1 MCRYVKT
8 RRPTISPNFNFLGQ
22 LVEFDSQLTKQ
33 RQDDSTASDSKT
45 SEDFQ
50 TSESSSVVSQIQ
62 LDAPERAA
70 SPSKRPCMVNLSR
83 AAEAR
88 RSTAGGVDGVTV
100 QSPTVALSR
109 LQFVE
114 PPTRQAASAAAV
126 DVPPPKST
134 AAPDASPVP
143 SSPGI
148 PAADAADN
156 LLLPT
161 PPAPALQSKPTTSG
175 VEQHDSQVTSSSS
188 SSSAANTGSED
199 VSASHSKAGRSMSL
213 SQGTQHEDQ
222 QQKLPSSSS
231 WSHQSSSSST
241 GGETT
246 AKGGGKYSAAAEF
259 GGGEA
264 TTAVGA
270 ERERQAAG
278 VMAADKLLA
287 DWPSSLKS
295 RSLEDILLASAAAA
309 PPPRS
314 LGHAAAGQ
322 GHVTSQRDESRGHA
336 AAANHGSLSSGH
348 ASLHGSR
355 EMIQVS

>member
-1 MCRYVKT
+1 MKA

-33 RQDDSTASDSKT
+33 RQDDSTASDSQT

-134 AAPDASPVP
+134 AAPDALPVP
-143 SSPGI
+143 SSPGK
-148 PAADAADN
+148 PAADTADN

-161 PPAPALQSKPTTSG
+161 PPAPLQSKPTTSG

-231 WSHQSSSSST
+231 WSHQSSSSSST

-259 GGGEA
+259 GCGEA
-264 TTAVGA
+264 TAAVGA
-270 ERERQAAG
+270 ERERPAAG
-278 VMAADKLLA
+278 VTAADMLLA
-287 DWPSSLKS
+287 DWPCSLKS
-295 RSLEDILLASAAAA
+295 RSLEDILLASAAAAA

>member
-1 MCRYVKT
+1 MKT

-33 RQDDSTASDSKT
+33 RQDDSTASDSQT

-83 AAEAR
+83 AAEAW

-114 PPTRQAASAAAV
+114 PPPRQAASAAAV

-143 SSPGI
+143 SSPGGK
-148 PAADAADN
+148 PAADTADN

-161 PPAPALQSKPTTSG
+161 APAFQSKPTTSG
-175 VEQHDSQVTSSSS
+175 VEQHDIQVTSSSS

-231 WSHQSSSSST
+231 WSHQSSSST
-241 GGETT
+241 GGET
-246 AKGGGKYSAAAEF
+246 AVKGGGKYSAAAEF

-264 TTAVGA
+264 TAAVGA
-270 ERERQAAG
+270 ERERPAAG
-278 VMAADKLLA
+278 VTAADMLLA
-287 DWPSSLKS
+287 DWPCSLKS
-295 RSLEDILLASAAAA
+295 RSLEDILLASAAAAA